1 MSGCQVAAWVR
12 IEDCSMEYAV
22 FGDEVEFRIGG
33 QLDGMDI
40 VFSEQGPR
48 TARLAGAGGAPR
60 TPRRGSGVAL
70 GWGASRS

>member
-40 VFSEQGPR
+40 VFSEQGLE
-48 TARLAGAGGAPR
+48 RLVSQGQA
-60 TPRRGSGVAL
+60 AL
-70 GWGASRS
+70 RELRAAAQG